1 MDKEKYLYTLDGKQ
15 ILHKNGKPVIF
26 RDYVKRVKIRGFDS
40 AYYGTMRVITE
51 MPDGRKVKVET
62 DGFKTL
68 KDIVN
73 ETIKGLGE

>member
-1 MDKEKYLYTLDGKQ
+1 
-15 ILHKNGKPVIF
+15 
-26 RDYVKRVKIRGFDS
+26 VKIRGFDS

-62 DGFKTL
+62 NGFKTL

>member
-1 MDKEKYLYTLDGKQ
+1 MEEKCLYTLDGKQ

-51 MPDGRKVKVET
+51 MPDGRKTKVET
-62 DGFKTL
+62 NGFKTL